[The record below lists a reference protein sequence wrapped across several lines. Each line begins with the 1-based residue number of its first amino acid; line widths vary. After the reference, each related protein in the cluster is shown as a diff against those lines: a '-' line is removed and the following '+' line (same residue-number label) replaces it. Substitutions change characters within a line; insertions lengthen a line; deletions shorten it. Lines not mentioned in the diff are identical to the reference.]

1 MSAPADSG
9 PPQASEPATQA
20 ARCPRCG
27 QGFHCGVNDGQPCAC
42 GSVALD
48 GPLRAVLRQRY
59 SSCLCGDCLRALVQQ
74 GIHVG

>member
-1 MSAPADSG
+1 MKAPA
-9 PPQASEPATQA
+9 ATELADAGVPSPQA

-27 QGFHCGVNDGQPCAC
+27 QGFHCGVDDGQPCAC

-74 GIHVG
+74 GIHIG